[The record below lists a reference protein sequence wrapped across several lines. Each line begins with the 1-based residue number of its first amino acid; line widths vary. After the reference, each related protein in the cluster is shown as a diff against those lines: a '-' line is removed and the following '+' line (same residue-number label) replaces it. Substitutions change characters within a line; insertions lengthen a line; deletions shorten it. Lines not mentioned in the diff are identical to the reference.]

1 MKTLFRP
8 ALCRAVLQITFVC
21 LPFSLFAQSAAN
33 SGQIAGEVLD
43 PSGASIP
50 GVEVSVRNIDTNY
63 RRAANTDDAGRYAV
77 GPVPIGT
84 SSGPYLPMFRTS
96 IAGIESCKKTA
107 VMSTLWKIWRHD

>member
-8 ALCRAVLQITFVC
+8 ALCRAVLQITFVF

-50 GVEVSVRNIDTNY
+50 GAEVSVRNIDTNY

-84 SSGPYLPMFRTS
+84 HPGLTCRCFGLQSLGSSPAKRQ
-96 IAGIESCKKTA
+96 
-107 VMSTLWKIWRHD
+107 R

>member
-8 ALCRAVLQITFVC
+8 MLCRAVLQITFVC

-84 SSGPYLPMFRTS
+84 HPGLTCRCFGLQSLGSSPAKRQ
-96 IAGIESCKKTA
+96 
-107 VMSTLWKIWRHD
+107 R

>member
-63 RRAANTDDAGRYAV
+63 RRAANIRMTQGDMPSARCRSERHPGLTCRCF
-77 GPVPIGT
+77 GLQSLG
-84 SSGPYLPMFRTS
+84 SSPAKRQ
-96 IAGIESCKKTA
+96 
-107 VMSTLWKIWRHD
+107 R

>member
-50 GVEVSVRNIDTNY
+50 GVEVSVKKK
-63 RRAANTDDAGRYAV
+63 DDARKMLNEVISEFPNSQSAEEARKL
-77 GPVPIGT
+77 
-84 SSGPYLPMFRTS
+84 LP
-96 IAGIESCKKTA
+96 E
-107 VMSTLWKIWRHD
+107 L